1 MTAYLRNAMLVPEDT
16 TNDRQAVYQYAY
28 NPNLRWAGYTDGTN
42 INGSVGN
49 LVAYPSPIPHV
60 LDATLRPQRYQLT
73 SDDVMLALQQQA
85 QDNITKILNSAP
97 RSTGTAQAR
106 TAGSSTPP
114 APAEGVAYPP
124 INDALAASSV
134 ATSELG
140 AEGRPITLSEAAA
153 PAVTPPTT
161 SPRISLIPLEEAASM
176 ANDAEQAAD
185 LVGVSLS
192 DLPTETTSVM
202 DAPVYYPASGSAAP
216 VQLPATALQGQWEE
230 VEEPVFWSD
239 PWGYVKRKLAEGAG
253 ITPVKLS
260 QGYPTEPVPANGTI
274 PTPQNLPDP
283 QELSRRYGSTAGIQP
298 NVPTRAE
305 AARAY
310 LNDYAALPIPQA
322 QPAVPPALA
331 QAMQLSMPTAQTQV
345 SQPVI
350 SAPAQ
355 NTSTPEVVNPRS
367 FIERY
372 VKSDPILAQMTLQGR
387 DLAAA
392 VPVEQRRRLGNAILS
407 KLAEVM
413 SGGTPTPAAVT
424 SVQPAGAGGF
434 MTYFPTPSALT
445 SPQDM
450 VVLPAM

>member
-1 MTAYLRNAMLVPEDT
+1 MAAYLRNAMLVPEDT

-49 LVAYPSPIPHV
+49 LVAYPSPMPHV

-106 TAGSSTPP
+106 TVGSSTPP
-114 APAEGVAYPP
+114 APAEGVAYSP

-185 LVGVSLS
+185 LVGVSLA

-216 VQLPATALQGQWEE
+216 VQLPATSLQGQWEE
-230 VEEPVFWSD
+230 VEEPGFWSN

-345 SQPVI
+345 PQPVI

-355 NTSTPEVVNPRS
+355 NASTPEVVNPRS

-372 VKSDPILAQMTLQGR
+372 VESDPILTQMISQGR
-387 DLAAA
+387 DLVAA

-424 SVQPAGAGGF
+424 SMQPAGAGGF
-434 MTYFPTPSALT
+434 MTYFPIPSALT

>member
-216 VQLPATALQGQWEE
+216 VQLPATSLQGQWEE

>member
-1 MTAYLRNAMLVPEDT
+1 MAAYLRNAMLVPEDT

-97 RSTGTAQAR
+97 RSTGTARAR

-134 ATSELG
+134 ATDALG
-140 AEGRPITLSEAAA
+140 AEAVPVTLSAAA
-153 PAVTPPTT
+153 SPNRAVAIPPA
-161 SPRISLIPLEEAASM
+161 SQKISLIPLEEAASM

-202 DAPVYYPASGSAAP
+202 DAPAYYPASGSAAP
-216 VQLPATALQGQWEE
+216 VQLPATSLQGQWEE
-230 VEEPVFWSD
+230 VEEPGFWSD

-283 QELSRRYGSTAGIQP
+283 RELSRRYGSTAGIQP

-355 NTSTPEVVNPRS
+355 NASTPEVVNPRS

-372 VKSDPILAQMTLQGR
+372 VESDPILAQMISQGR

-407 KLAEVM
+407 KLAEAM
-413 SGGTPTPAAVT
+413 GSGTPNPTVVT
-424 SVQPAGAGGF
+424 SQPTAVPIAL
-434 MTYFPTPSALT
+434 PTVLT
-445 SPQDM
+445 TPQDM
-450 VVLPAM
+450 VALPAM